1 VEFSDA
7 HDGRF
12 RHLCAAAPNA
22 PTGVGGTSISG
33 AATEDPVGAAA
44 GRGSWTSCL
53 ASPPAV
59 QAETAPDPS
68 DPLAAVHVRPEG
80 VCSTGVGRLRP
91 LHITSEYLRSA
102 SVRIPKAAGTRQ
114 PLRRRTLCHFR
125 RVQPHQPADHPVPRE
140 VFQGAHG
147 VRADLV
153 VEVVGPALHR
163 RLPASRRKPAR
174 EFPASGGCAPLPP
187 PIRQI

>member
-1 VEFSDA
+1 MTIICGSHAVPSF
-7 HDGRF
+7 
-12 RHLCAAAPNA
+12 AASRSGPAWNLATPTTVDSGIYALQRRTA

-114 PLRRRTLCHFR
+114 PLCRRTLCHFR
-125 RVQPHQPADHPVPRE
+125 RC
-140 VFQGAHG
+140 
-147 VRADLV
+147 
-153 VEVVGPALHR
+153 
-163 RLPASRRKPAR
+163 SRISQRITLCHAKFSR
-174 EFPASGGCAPLPP
+174 EFMVCVQTSWLK
-187 PIRQI
+187 